1 MPTRPPAA
9 LRVLRPPGN
18 RSGKPRADQASA
30 VYCTKTH
37 APRQPF
43 ARRRSP
49 LAARLHPFWGH
60 VTRSTVS
67 SKSSATRASPRY
79 RQYSSTASVG
89 ASGRP
94 RSAMTRC
101 PLILNCSFFDEKA
114 SDRQR
119 VHARAEKCPYRIGRR
134 VHDCFPAQIERS
146 VHDNGHARA
155 FSEFIDQPPVE
166 WIDLFLDGL
175 RPRASVHVRDG
186 RNYAAFF
193 RAHLRR
199 QNHEWRIRCALQV
212 FARRFLLDGRRK
224 RPPPLAEFH
233 RIVDSWRSF
242 PDRADRRGSSG
253 FPARAGQTPCVPETR
268 RVFFPVPPLENCR
281 CRSQC

>member
-1 MPTRPPAA
+1 MPTRTPAA
-9 LRVLRPPGN
+9 LRVLRTPGN

-101 PLILNCSFFDEKA
+101 PLIFHCSFFDEEA
-114 SDRQR
+114 SDCQR
-119 VHARAEKCPYRIGRR
+119 VHAGAEKCSYCVGRR
-134 VHDCFPAQIERS
+134 VYDGFAAQIERS
-146 VHDNGHARA
+146 VQDDRYSCP
-155 FSEFIDQPPVE
+155 FSKFIDQPPIQR
-166 WIDLFLDGL
+166 IDFFLDRL
-175 RPRASVHVRDG
+175 RPRAAIHVSNG
-186 RNYAAFF
+186 RNYATFF
-193 RAHLRR
+193 RTHLRR
-199 QNHEWRIRCALQV
+199 EYHKRRIRCTLQV
-212 FARRFLLDGRRK
+212 FARRFLLHGWREW
-224 RPPPLAEFH
+224 PPPLPEFH
-233 RIVDSWRSF
+233 RIVDLGAHFRIARIGQNGAA
-242 PDRADRRGSSG
+242 PER
-253 FPARAGQTPCVPETR
+253 ARAKFHSSLKPS
-268 RVFFPVPPLENCR
+268 ENSSLR
-281 CRSQC
+281 KQFG

>member
-1 MPTRPPAA
+1 MPTRTPAA
-9 LRVLRPPGN
+9 LRVLRTPGN

-101 PLILNCSFFDEKA
+101 PLISNCSFFDEVA
-114 SDRQR
+114 SDCQR
-119 VHARAEKCPYRIGRR
+119 VHAGAEKCSYCVGRR
-134 VHDCFPAQIERS
+134 VYDGFAAKIERR
-146 VHDNGHARA
+146 VQEDGHSCAL
-155 FSEFIDQPPVE
+155 SEFIDQPPIE
-166 WIDLFLDGL
+166 RIEFFLDGL
-175 RPRASVHVRDG
+175 RPRAAVHVRDG

-199 QNHEWRIRCALQV
+199 QDHKW
-212 FARRFLLDGRRK
+212 
-224 RPPPLAEFH
+224 
-233 RIVDSWRSF
+233 
-242 PDRADRRGSSG
+242 
-253 FPARAGQTPCVPETR
+253 
-268 RVFFPVPPLENCR
+268 
-281 CRSQC
+281 